1 MTLEEI
7 REANEKA
14 RKEMEDAA
22 KAEQEQNE
30 AKLAAE
36 KEAAEEAERL
46 AAEEAAKSKTQEE
59 LDAEEAAKQNESKSL
74 LDALSMTIE
83 EEKEEVVPE
92 KVKKQLEQLESEKN
106 ELAKKLTSLESDP
119 LVKAVTAEA
128 TKEQLIAIAAELSGK
143 DYSKSS
149 YKDLLEAE
157 IRSLGFE
164 GEELTEQLE
173 AELEKFESLL
183 PYQKR
188 KVEKEMRD
196 KFQSNVKKGESPT
209 LANLEA
215 AYQEKMKSVETPEQ
229 YKAKVKA
236 IVEADKAAIKKVG
249 ENAIGTKLYGIEFT
263 KQELNDILEKEYTPE
278 KADLYANEKGEL
290 NVSKFI
296 VDTFK
301 LRNLDKMIE
310 LAREEGKKSSN
321 VVAEA
326 ARGQARTTVSKGEV
340 LTDAQKNMKAMG
352 FPEHIWRNAK

>member
-1 MTLEEI
+1 MTFEEI
-7 REANEKA
+7 LEANEKA
-14 RKEMEDAA
+14 KKEMEAA
-22 KAEQEQNE
+22 AQAEQQ
-30 AKLAAE
+30 AE
-36 KEAAEEAERL
+36 TTETEEVVEVEEPETPAET
-46 AAEEAAKSKTQEE
+46 EEQEE
-59 LDAEEAAKQNESKSL
+59 VKPKSL
-74 LDALSMTIE
+74 LDAVSIAIE

-92 KVKKQLEQLESEKN
+92 KVKKQLEQLEAEKN

-157 IRSLGFE
+157 IRAEGFE

-188 KVEKEMRD
+188 KIEKEMRE
-196 KFQSNVKKGESPT
+196 KFQASVKKGESPT

-236 IVEADKAAIKKVG
+236 IVDADKAAIKKIG
-249 ENAIGTKLYGIEFT
+249 ESAIGTQLYGVEFT
-263 KQELNDILEKEYTPE
+263 QQELNDILEKEYTPE

-290 NVSKFI
+290 NASKFI

-310 LAREEGKKSSN
+310 LAREEGKKKSN
-321 VVAEA
+321 IVAEA